1 MSVQPTDDTDE
12 MCRRVMYVLLH
23 EINLQPQTIEFNKD
37 LVWEA
42 ASSIP
47 GLFKEYG
54 LGLKDTVFQ
63 ALVQQ
68 QDIVDL
74 GETVRITD
82 QGVRRPENQPPDG
95 LFERDRTLLH

>member
-12 MCRRVMYVLLH
+12 MCRRIMYVLLH
-23 EINLQPQTIEFNKD
+23 KINLPQTIEFNKD
-37 LVWEA
+37 VVWEA

-47 GLFKEYG
+47 GVFKEYG

-95 LFERDRTLLH
+95 LFVRDRSLLAQ

>member
-1 MSVQPTDDTDE
+1 MSVRPTDDTDE

-23 EINLQPQTIEFNKD
+23 EINLEPQTIEFNKD
-37 LVWEA
+37 GVWDA

-47 GLFKEYG
+47 GVFKEYG
-54 LGLKDTVFQ
+54 LRLKDTVFQ

-68 QDIVDL
+68 QDIIDL
-74 GETVRITD
+74 GGTIRITD

-95 LFERDRTLLH
+95 LFVRDRRLLG

>member
-1 MSVQPTDDTDE
+1 MSVQPTNDTDE
-12 MCRRVMYVLLH
+12 MSRRVMYVLLH
-23 EINLQPQTIEFNKD
+23 EIHLQPQTIEFNKD

-42 ASSIP
+42 ASSIA
-47 GLFKEYG
+47 GFFKEYG

-74 GETVRITD
+74 GDTVRITD
-82 QGVRRPENQPPDG
+82 QGVRRPENQPPDE
-95 LFERDRTLLH
+95 LFVRDRRLLP

>member
-1 MSVQPTDDTDE
+1 MSVGPLDDTEE
-12 MCRRVMYVLLH
+12 MCRRIMYVLLH

-37 LVWEA
+37 VIWEA
-42 ASSIP
+42 ASSIQ
-47 GLFKEYG
+47 GVFKEYG
-54 LGLKDTVFQ
+54 LGLKDTVFR

-68 QDIVDL
+68 QDIIDL

-95 LFERDRTLLH
+95 LFVHDRRLLR